1 MKRGLRAGLVVTL
14 ALAMGSAWGCKALK
28 KRAQQ
33 KAALEFNNKLA
44 DFNKRIRTDAKD
56 LGVLVG
62 KRISGKKVSDKALDD
77 GLAKLKATVASVRKQ
92 TRALKVPD
100 DPLAKELYSTYQ
112 KFLDGQERLVG
123 KVEELVALAKS
134 PIGAKGEGRAKM
146 LRKVRPILQA
156 VQKEEQ
162 ASLKLLQSVQRRYAK
177 KHNITL
183 M

>member
-1 MKRGLRAGLVVTL
+1 MKRGSTVLLVSAV
-14 ALAMGSAWGCKALK
+14 ALAMGGVWSCKALK
-28 KRAQQ
+28 KKAQQ
-33 KAALEFNNKLA
+33 KAALNFNNKLA
-44 DFNKRIRTDAKD
+44 DFNKRIRTDAKE
-56 LGVLVG
+56 LGQLVG

-92 TRALKVPD
+92 TKALKVPD

-123 KVEELVALAKS
+123 KVEELVALAKK
-134 PIGAKGEGRAKM
+134 PLGAKGEGRAK
-146 LRKVRPILQA
+146 LIQAVRPILAA

-162 ASLKLLQSVQRRYAK
+162 SSLKLLQSVQRRYAK

-183 M
+183 Q